1 MSGLEDASQDC
12 PNRRN
17 SGNDFIAGTQ
27 FTRTKTVSLLDQI
40 KENEREEKIE
50 NLFDFSGDFLLKK
63 KKKRRE
69 DDEDDDDDK
78 DDDVDKLLSIFGEI
92 KGDDEERDDEEDD
105 EEDER
110 ARKRQEKVDEQFR
123 RTFETFDTEGK
134 NSSGRLI
141 LKVKNDEKDGGWTE
155 SIKQK
160 LPKDA
165 RDSTKW
171 DQRQLEVP
179 VKLAERLQEYQRDGV
194 RFFHG
199 LYARNLGGL
208 LADEMGLGK
217 TVQCVAFA
225 TACLLANKPRGGFAG
240 GGEARRMVK
249 GGVLMRSKK
258 KSMWQDDSD
267 DGEEDLKKDKNDNED
282 EEEPVRVQDDVEETR
297 FDKWGKRELLS
308 EEEAKKRGV
317 NANNRRPILIIVP
330 TTLIDNWKNEFEK
343 WGEAIGEND
352 KWDVT
357 VAVAHGNNREM
368 VYDDIENHRGVDVVI
383 TTANILS
390 RDIQSNPDF
399 NIWTNTNWDFCIID
413 EMHISMKNPKTQS
426 YKAMCQ
432 MKCLKFGLTGTPYQ
446 NNPQEMYAIFDL
458 LNANC
463 IGSRGHFKSYYEN
476 PMKKARGRGA
486 SEFEI
491 GVGRQRA
498 KQLQALLKIYMLKR
512 MKSDV
517 LKAGTMKK
525 KTEKVVFC
533 DLAPAQR
540 RAYERIRESTS
551 VQLILNKDSPC
562 DCGSGEERNKCC
574 YPANGLDDDDGDE
587 MWCAYGPHGR
597 HKSCPMCVGFAC
609 IFACRNVSNHLE
621 LLKPFD
627 LHPNPKEED
636 ILKHKRAQAVAKVA
650 LGDELDALGGL
661 RPQQNFLAASNFDH
675 CGKMKTLSI
684 LLERFHK
691 KNDKVVLFSYSVRLL
706 NVMNEFVK
714 RMGYVHVRLDGGT
727 AVKERQKI
735 VDDFNKRGSCFLF
748 LMSSEAGGV
757 GLNIASANKV
767 IIFDPAWNPAK
778 DLQSQDRVYRL
789 GNKRDVEV
797 YRLISAGTLE
807 ELVYS
812 RQIYKQQMGSTMT
825 AGKMERRLFD
835 GIQGDHKNKG
845 ELWGIVNLLRLNMAG
860 KVELREKV
868 EEEKRK
874 DEDEEED
881 IIKEEGYEDKDGFK
895 FRVAKGLDREQ
906 VRDIGNALEE
916 QREAAAKR
924 GENIFEA
931 LLDDG
936 EDDDNNEKKL
946 HALHTMDH
954 NKLFGV
960 SDKEKKRIENAE
972 RASKNEK
979 LLKRLAKKRKEAE
992 ASMNKGARNR
1002 KKNALDPRN
1011 HAVQDMALRAMAKYN
1026 NMSELDFAKLF
1037 LSLKTKEEAEYALMR
1052 NVEGLKSEM
1061 DDFDDDDEEED

>member
-1 MSGLEDASQDC
+1 
-12 PNRRN
+12 
-17 SGNDFIAGTQ
+17 
-27 FTRTKTVSLLDQI
+27 
-40 KENEREEKIE
+40 
-50 NLFDFSGDFLLKK
+50 
-63 KKKRRE
+63 
-69 DDEDDDDDK
+69 
-78 DDDVDKLLSIFGEI
+78 
-92 KGDDEERDDEEDD
+92 
-105 EEDER
+105 
-110 ARKRQEKVDEQFR
+110 
-123 RTFETFDTEGK
+123 
-134 NSSGRLI
+134 
-141 LKVKNDEKDGGWTE
+141 
-155 SIKQK
+155 
-160 LPKDA
+160 
-165 RDSTKW
+165 
-171 DQRQLEVP
+171 
-179 VKLAERLQEYQRDGV
+179 
-194 RFFHG
+194 
-199 LYARNLGGL
+199 
-208 LADEMGLGK
+208 
-217 TVQCVAFA
+217 
-225 TACLLANKPRGGFAG
+225 
-240 GGEARRMVK
+240 
-249 GGVLMRSKK
+249 
-258 KSMWQDDSD
+258 
-267 DGEEDLKKDKNDNED
+267 
-282 EEEPVRVQDDVEETR
+282 
-297 FDKWGKRELLS
+297 
-308 EEEAKKRGV
+308 
-317 NANNRRPILIIVP
+317 
-330 TTLIDNWKNEFEK
+330 
-343 WGEAIGEND
+343 
-352 KWDVT
+352 
-357 VAVAHGNNREM
+357 
-368 VYDDIENHRGVDVVI
+368 
-383 TTANILS
+383 
-390 RDIQSNPDF
+390 
-399 NIWTNTNWDFCIID
+399 
-413 EMHISMKNPKTQS
+413 
-426 YKAMCQ
+426 
-432 MKCLKFGLTGTPYQ
+432 
-446 NNPQEMYAIFDL
+446 
-458 LNANC
+458 
-463 IGSRGHFKSYYEN
+463 
-476 PMKKARGRGA
+476 
-486 SEFEI
+486 
-491 GVGRQRA
+491 
-498 KQLQALLKIYMLKR
+498 
-512 MKSDV
+512 
-517 LKAGTMKK
+517 
-525 KTEKVVFC
+525 
-533 DLAPAQR
+533 
-540 RAYERIRESTS
+540 
-551 VQLILNKDSPC
+551 
-562 DCGSGEERNKCC
+562 
-574 YPANGLDDDDGDE
+574 
-587 MWCAYGPHGR
+587 
-597 HKSCPMCVGFAC
+597 
-609 IFACRNVSNHLE
+609 
-621 LLKPFD
+621 
-627 LHPNPKEED
+627 
-636 ILKHKRAQAVAKVA
+636 
-650 LGDELDALGGL
+650 
-661 RPQQNFLAASNFDH
+661 
-675 CGKMKTLSI
+675 
-684 LLERFHK
+684 
-691 KNDKVVLFSYSVRLL
+691 
-706 NVMNEFVK
+706 
-714 RMGYVHVRLDGGT
+714 
-727 AVKERQKI
+727 VKERQKI